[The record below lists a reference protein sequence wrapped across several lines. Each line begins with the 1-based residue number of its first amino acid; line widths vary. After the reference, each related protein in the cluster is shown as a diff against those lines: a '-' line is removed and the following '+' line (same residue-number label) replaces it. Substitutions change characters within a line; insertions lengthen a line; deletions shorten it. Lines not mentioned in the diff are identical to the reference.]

1 MTAKNCRTSRTA
13 LTFLAAILLPLT
25 SCSLNYSQGPGTEE
39 VTPEL
44 IFSDTT
50 FHRYEKAS
58 LSMEL
63 NAATIEQYKK
73 GSSFA
78 SNARFKTWNDSAEL
92 ETEGRCAL
100 IDINSKDSIYT
111 LFNEILIKNYSQNVE
126 IQAQALRWNANTE
139 QLTSKADDTVYLKK
153 DDVAVKGTGFSASG
167 AGKSFVFSGSVEGT
181 IIKEDNDE
189 VKQQ

>member
-1 MTAKNCRTSRTA
+1 
-13 LTFLAAILLPLT
+13 
-25 SCSLNYSQGPGTEE
+25 
-39 VTPEL
+39 
-44 IFSDTT
+44 
-50 FHRYEKAS
+50 
-58 LSMEL
+58 MEL

-92 ETEGRCAL
+92 ETEGSCAL

-189 VKQQ
+189 VQQQ